1 MRSNPFP
8 ATPFGRVGV
17 AQTPPGRGDVSLHS
31 ERSSERRLP
40 HLGANID
47 TMTDV
52 RVQVPSVIRRC
63 PNHGYFDDAT
73 CPDCGAEGDAV
84 LGEDRRVRLSKFVSG
99 ALRHFPDDAGISLDD
114 AGWVA
119 FDSLVGA
126 VTNRYPWADA
136 AHVEAVVATDSKGRF
151 ERRGG
156 RIRASYGHSV
166 DVELEPT
173 TASVPNRLYHG
184 TAPRNLDAILDDG
197 VKPMGRQTVHLSE
210 TFEEARNVG
219 SRHVDDPVILSVDAR
234 SMREDGFEIDKR
246 GAGTYTVR
254 RVPPSYLEVVER

>member
-1 MRSNPFP
+1 VKPKN
-8 ATPFGRVGV
+8 AATTPFGRVS
-17 AQTPPGRGDVSLHS
+17 TSLHS
-31 ERSSERRLP
+31 ERPSERRLLR
-40 HLGANID
+40 LGADID

-52 RVQVPSVIRRC
+52 RVQVPGVIRRC
-63 PNHGYFDDAT
+63 PNHGYFDGAT
-73 CPDCGAEGDAV
+73 CPDCGDEGDAV

-119 FDSLVGA
+119 FESLVDA
-126 VTNRYPWADA
+126 VTNRYPWTDA

-166 DVELEPT
+166 DVELEST
-173 TASVPNRLYHG
+173 TPAVPDRLYHG
-184 TAPRNLDAILDDG
+184 TPPRNLDAILDDG
-197 VKPMGRQTVHLSE
+197 VKPMGRQAVHLSE
-210 TFEEARNVG
+210 TREEARSVG
-219 SRHVDDPVILSVDAR
+219 SRHADDPVVLSVDAR

-246 GAGTYTVR
+246 GTETYTVS
-254 RVPPSYLEVVER
+254 RVPPSYLDVVER